1 MRLVFAADV
10 AVGRDRL
17 CGTALCRQAKACS
30 FPMSRRAFILVLSC
44 VALFLVLAGKTDSL
58 MVRPPKLVAR
68 RSGTG
73 PASVFAKKLLD
84 ASGRPFPVAS
94 VADASYVLVYFSGH
108 WCRPCR
114 VFTPKLVEFTRRYR
128 RNDNFEVVLVSYDE
142 SVEKMC
148 DYMREAKMPW
158 GGVLNGTDQLSPF
171 GADVCAFPHLRV
183 YDAAGAIVLD
193 TDYSK
198 SMDPESVLTGFKSL
212 LSSSLLP

>member
-1 MRLVFAADV
+1 MR
-10 AVGRDRL
+10 RL
-17 CGTALCRQAKACS
+17 PFL
-30 FPMSRRAFILVLSC
+30 LVLSC
-44 VALFLVLAGKTDSL
+44 AALFLVLAVKMACHTAS
-58 MVRPPKLVAR
+58 PPKAVAR
-68 RSGTG
+68 RSGAG
-73 PASVFAKKLLD
+73 VSSVFAGKLLD
-84 ASGRPFPVAS
+84 ASARPLPVES
-94 VADASYVLVYFSGH
+94 VANASYVLVYFSGH
-108 WCRPCR
+108 WCPPCR

-171 GADVCAFPHLRV
+171 GDEVTGFPHLRV